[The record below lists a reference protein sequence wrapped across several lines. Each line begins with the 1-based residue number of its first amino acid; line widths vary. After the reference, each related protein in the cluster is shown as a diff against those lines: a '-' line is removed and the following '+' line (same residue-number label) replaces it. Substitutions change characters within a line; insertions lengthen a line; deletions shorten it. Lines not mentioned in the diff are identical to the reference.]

1 MCSPSAIRAID
12 PSSVPP
18 PISTI
23 IITVVSETTA
33 QVRRSWT
40 PCLAPR
46 KSWACCQRARDC
58 DCIGSLRIAARYRAW
73 PSFGKAVS
81 SQCQRERAA
90 ALVAPADAFAL
101 TGTGR
106 ELAASAPPRESL
118 FVAAHDDAMDRD
130 HLGGGKFKNLLRIV
144 LFEPQPFR
152 VLRDKA
158 LDVGVR
164 NVVVAQCDLRHD
176 KCAARDWQAR
186 IDEHH
191 LAGEIARLHRVADH
205 VNRVGAGHARQARR
219 RQYFGDL
226 VAVENELAVPAA
238 HSMPVDRY
246 PACELHAGP
255 DGGVRRGSR

>member
-58 DCIGSLRIAARYRAW
+58 DCIGSLHIAARYRAW

-81 SQCQRERAA
+81 SQCRREPAA
-90 ALVAPADAFAL
+90 APLAL
-101 TGTGR
+101 TGSG
-106 ELAASAPPRESL
+106 EDWAASAPPRESL

-130 HLGGGKFKNLLRIV
+130 HLGGGKFKDLLRIV
-144 LFEPQPFR
+144 
-152 VLRDKA
+152 
-158 LDVGVR
+158 
-164 NVVVAQCDLRHD
+164 
-176 KCAARDWQAR
+176 
-186 IDEHH
+186 
-191 LAGEIARLHRVADH
+191 
-205 VNRVGAGHARQARR
+205 
-219 RQYFGDL
+219 
-226 VAVENELAVPAA
+226 
-238 HSMPVDRY
+238 
-246 PACELHAGP
+246 
-255 DGGVRRGSR
+255 